1 MKATAALR
9 AVGYVSISEHLPV
22 EACPTSIG
30 GVPTLCTITSRP
42 PGMLGGR
49 LWPGDPGQLDGPR
62 TPGPSCLEGHPAS

>member
-62 TPGPSCLEGHPAS
+62 TPGPCWLASGSPG

>member
-1 MKATAALR
+1 MKVTAVLR
-9 AVGYVSISEHLPV
+9 AVGYVPISETSPSRP
-22 EACPTSIG
+22 APTSIG

-62 TPGPSCLEGHPAS
+62 TPGPWLAG